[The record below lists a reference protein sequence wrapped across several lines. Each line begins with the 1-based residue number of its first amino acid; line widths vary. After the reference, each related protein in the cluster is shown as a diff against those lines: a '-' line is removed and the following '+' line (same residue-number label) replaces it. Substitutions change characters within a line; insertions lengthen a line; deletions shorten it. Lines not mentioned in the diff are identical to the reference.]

1 LGQSQA
7 LWPGPPHPKQRR
19 GSLQE
24 EARCPLPKQRKHLPL
39 SLTSKLSLAEF
50 DGSDGLVVG
59 RLECS
64 RAPCE
69 RLRRTVVHPSSTSSA
84 TWSGLPQLAVVPW
97 TEDRR
102 DAVAVRGAAVNVGLL
117 PDARGAAEMQ
127 CRGGVMAKRTRLV
140 GAGVAGW
147 QGTAAQGSGTT
158 ITEAGRGLLC
168 VPAGGGGRGGQG
180 GGAVGERVG
189 RGEIGLGR
197 EVAG

>member
-1 LGQSQA
+1 MGQSRA
-7 LWPGPPHPKQRR
+7 LWPGPPHPKQHR

-24 EARCPLPKQRKHLPL
+24 EARCPLPRQRKHLPL
-39 SLTSKLSLAEF
+39 RLTSNLSLAEF
-50 DGSDGLVVG
+50 EGSDGLVVG

-69 RLRRTVVHPSSTSSA
+69 RLRRTVVQPSSASTA
-84 TWSGLPQLAVVPW
+84 TCSGLPQLAG
-97 TEDRR
+97 
-102 DAVAVRGAAVNVGLL
+102 VAERGAAVNVDLL

-147 QGTAAQGSGTT
+147 QETAVQASGTT
-158 ITEAGRGLLC
+158 ITEAGRDLLC
-168 VPAGGGGRGGQG
+168 DPAGGGGGGRQG

-189 RGEIGLGR
+189 RGETGLGR

>member
-1 LGQSQA
+1 
-7 LWPGPPHPKQRR
+7 
-19 GSLQE
+19 
-24 EARCPLPKQRKHLPL
+24 
-39 SLTSKLSLAEF
+39 
-50 DGSDGLVVG
+50 V
-59 RLECS
+59 
-64 RAPCE
+64 
-69 RLRRTVVHPSSTSSA
+69 
-84 TWSGLPQLAVVPW
+84 
-97 TEDRR
+97 
-102 DAVAVRGAAVNVGLL
+102 VAVRGAAVNVGLL